1 MAERAGDVT
10 RILEAIKKGDDGAQG
25 RLFTAVYDEL
35 KRMAHRN
42 VAGESPGQTL
52 NTTALVHEAYVRL
65 VGDEELRWQS
75 RPHFFGAAA
84 EAMRRILIDRARRR
98 NAEKHGGGRKRVA
111 LEDDLAQDPELDVDI
126 LALDEGL
133 LRLEQQDPRRA
144 SVVKYRFLLGLSIA
158 ETAELLDVSVRTVG
172 DDWAYS
178 KAWLKKELTR
188 GDTSVE

>member
-10 RILEAIKKGDDGAQG
+10 RILEAIKKGDDGAEH

-52 NTTALVHEAYVRL
+52 NTTALVHEAYMKL

-98 NAEKHGGGRKRVA
+98 NAEKHGGGRKRIA
-111 LEDDLAQDPELDVDI
+111 LPDDLAQGPELDIDI
-126 LALDEGL
+126 LALNEGL